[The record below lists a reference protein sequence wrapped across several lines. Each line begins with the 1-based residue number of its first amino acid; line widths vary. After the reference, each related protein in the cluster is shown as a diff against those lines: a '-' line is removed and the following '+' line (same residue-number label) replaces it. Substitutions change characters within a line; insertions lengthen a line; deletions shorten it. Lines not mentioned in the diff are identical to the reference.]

1 MENNNNKTLPLP
13 LSISDGNDNNN
24 KEKDNLILEE
34 FKDKDFDIFINNKNC
49 EFLLINLCKI
59 FSEDFKNIDKFQER
73 LINNMSLINMILVN
87 FANLAHLTKP
97 IVKDIIYIA
106 KEKYDLLRKNSA
118 LLLAKIAKASEEMEQ
133 FVRNLHGIEV
143 IMNIAKF
150 IKLDKK

>member
-1 MENNNNKTLPLP
+1 
-13 LSISDGNDNNN
+13 
-24 KEKDNLILEE
+24 
-34 FKDKDFDIFINNKNC
+34 
-49 EFLLINLCKI
+49 
-59 FSEDFKNIDKFQER
+59 
-73 LINNMSLINMILVN
+73 MSLINMILVN

-118 LLLAKIAKASEEMEQ
+118 LLLAKIAKSSDEMEQ